1 MVKVAIKLTDSE
13 KKKMLTRAVIPST
26 LLSAAIGG
34 TTSGYLAHNRLRAI
48 RNAYG
53 SSVPASVKTP
63 SIRGAV
69 LKGTGI
75 GAVSGLGA
83 SLAGLTLGSIV
94 NRVMERK
101 NRTKTAAIGPV
112 TGLLAFP
119 IGPNPKDKEESMI
132 KIAYTLT
139 EAAEKDIKNEREP
152 RPAFDPRYAIIPGA
166 VGAGMGGIT
175 RGLGAGAYNRFV
187 RGYHHVATPKIKITD
202 VLTGKTKTSRGFVP
216 GPKGSNL
223 LLNVPLEATKGALSG
238 ALSLGSLGT
247 LAGLAL
253 LLNKRKDNPDKD

>member
-1 MVKVAIKLTDSE
+1 MV
-13 KKKMLTRAVIPST
+13 
-26 LLSAAIGG
+26 
-34 TTSGYLAHNRLRAI
+34 
-48 RNAYG
+48 
-53 SSVPASVKTP
+53 
-63 SIRGAV
+63 
-69 LKGTGI
+69 
-75 GAVSGLGA
+75 
-83 SLAGLTLGSIV
+83 
-94 NRVMERK
+94 
-101 NRTKTAAIGPV
+101 
-112 TGLLAFP
+112 
-119 IGPNPKDKEESMI
+119 

-139 EAAEKDIKNEREP
+139 KAAETDIRNEEEP

-202 VLTGKTKTSRGFVP
+202 VLTGKTKTTRGFVP